1 MDGALGFTPA
11 IGTDD
16 DLSLAR
22 VPIGQR
28 FQNPQGHPAGRHFIH
43 LRALKNSQGALPTL
57 PPPSR
62 LSDPI
67 SPEGSDTPRQS
78 PNHLHPIIRDLIT
91 RNPPASCAH
100 VRAHAMPP
108 SQRDFIPLNRRWVGT
123 LRDSEEWSNRAR
135 EDSYLRAVGTRD
147 RRSLN
152 NSSNNSS
159 NNSQPLCPIHTQHLS
174 KTS

>member
-43 LRALKNSQGALPTL
+43 LRALKNSQGTLPTL

-67 SPEGSDTPRQS
+67 SPEGSDHP
-78 PNHLHPIIRDLIT
+78 PNHQGLDHPK
-91 RNPPASCAH
+91 
-100 VRAHAMPP
+100 PP
-108 SQRDFIPLNRRWVGT
+108 SLVRT
-123 LRDSEEWSNRAR
+123 RAR
-135 EDSYLRAVGTRD
+135 PRD
-147 RRSLN
+147 ATL
-152 NSSNNSS
+152 
-159 NNSQPLCPIHTQHLS
+159 PEGLHTT
-174 KTS
+174 K